1 MTKQILKKAYDDYGR
16 FRIPGIVCLD
26 SGKLLVYYECRKD
39 QYAKTGMESDWAP
52 SDVGMKSSVDGG
64 KTWSPD
70 VILARGNG
78 ENTNNPVMFADG
90 KTVVFI
96 YHIAYFRTFCRRSLD
111 EGETWD
117 EPVEITDVL
126 RVPDRKWTVAA
137 CGPGHG
143 TVLADGRY
151 VVPIW
156 IVSNPEDPKA
166 HHPAVLSMLYSDDRG
181 LSWKLGDIIDKDYMG
196 NPTETCLAQLA
207 DGTVM
212 INIRQHSVRPRRMI
226 AYSAGGISKW
236 HGFHLE
242 EALPD
247 PVCMAGMVAHDGKV
261 YFVNCHSETQR
272 RELTVFETVDGAMW
286 KPLAVVSEPAGY
298 ADVAVSPDGTRLYV
312 FYEEFTPEEKYLT
325 FAVLDLPCEPEE
337 STS

>member
-111 EGETWD
+111 EG
-117 EPVEITDVL
+117 
-126 RVPDRKWTVAA
+126 DRKS
-137 CGPGHG
+137 
-143 TVLADGRY
+143 
-151 VVPIW
+151 VV
-156 IVSNPEDPKA
+156 
-166 HHPAVLSMLYSDDRG
+166 
-181 LSWKLGDIIDKDYMG
+181 
-196 NPTETCLAQLA
+196 
-207 DGTVM
+207 
-212 INIRQHSVRPRRMI
+212 
-226 AYSAGGISKW
+226 
-236 HGFHLE
+236 
-242 EALPD
+242 
-247 PVCMAGMVAHDGKV
+247 
-261 YFVNCHSETQR
+261 
-272 RELTVFETVDGAMW
+272 
-286 KPLAVVSEPAGY
+286 
-298 ADVAVSPDGTRLYV
+298 
-312 FYEEFTPEEKYLT
+312 
-325 FAVLDLPCEPEE
+325 
-337 STS
+337 